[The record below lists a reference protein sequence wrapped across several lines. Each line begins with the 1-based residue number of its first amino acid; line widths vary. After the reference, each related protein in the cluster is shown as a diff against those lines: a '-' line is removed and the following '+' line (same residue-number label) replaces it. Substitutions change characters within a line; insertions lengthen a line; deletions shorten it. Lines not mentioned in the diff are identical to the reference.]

1 MFNTPILFIIFNRPD
16 TAKKVFKKIQE
27 MKPKQLF
34 IAADGPRKNKPED
47 VELCKQTRKILNG
60 INWDCELKT
69 LLREENVGCQKGPAD
84 AISWFFE
91 HVEEGIILE
100 DDCLPS
106 DSFFPF
112 CEELL
117 EKYRYDTRIMHISG
131 ASELPDYENP
141 DSYYFSRLAYVW
153 GWATWKRAWQLM
165 DLNLTDF
172 EEFKQRNILKDKVRN
187 KYHRQD
193 WIKNF
198 KEAKDGDD
206 IWDFLWQYSLFIQN
220 GLAIVPSKNLILNI
234 GFDGQATH
242 TSKPPHYYDQ
252 MKLDTLTEN
261 KLKHPNFIYID
272 EDLQH
277 KVFVNCFNMN
287 PSFSFKRYP
296 LYHKIKKVI
305 PTRLRIAFSRLLGN
319 QANA

>member
-1 MFNTPILFIIFNRPD
+1 MFNIPILFIIFNRPD

-27 MKPKQLF
+27 IKPKQLF

-47 VELCKQTRKILNG
+47 VELCKQTREILND

-69 LLREENVGCQKGPAD
+69 LLREENVGCKKGPAD

-117 EKYRYDTRIMHISG
+117 EKYRHDTRIMHIGGSN
-131 ASELPDYENP
+131 ELPDYEHP
-141 DSYYFSRLAYVW
+141 DSYYFSRLGHVW

-165 DLNLTDF
+165 DLNLKDF
-172 EEFKQRNILKDKVRN
+172 EEFKQRNILKNIVRN

-193 WIKNF
+193 WINNLQT
-198 KEAKDGDD
+198 AKDGND
-206 IWDFLWQYSLFIQN
+206 IWDFIWQYTMFIQN
-220 GLAIVPSKNLILNI
+220 GLSIVPSKNLILNI
-234 GFDGQATH
+234 GFDGRATH
-242 TSKPPHYYDQ
+242 TSIAPHWYDQ
-252 MKLDTLTEN
+252 IKLETLPEN
-261 KLKHPNFIYID
+261 KLKHPKFIYID

-277 KVFVNCFNMN
+277 NILVTCFNMN

-296 LYHKIKKVI
+296 FYHKLKKVI
-305 PTRLRIAFSRLLGN
+305 PNRLRTEISRLLGN
-319 QANA
+319 

>member
-1 MFNTPILFIIFNRPD
+1 MFNTPILLVIFNRPH

-27 MKPKQLF
+27 IEPKQLF

-47 VELCKQTRKILNG
+47 VELCKQTREILNG

-117 EKYRYDTRIMHISG
+117 EKYRYDTRIMHIGGTSQ
-131 ASELPDYENP
+131 LPDYENP
-141 DSYYFSRLAYVW
+141 DSYYFSRLAHVW

-193 WIKNF
+193 WINNF
-198 KEAKDGDD
+198 KEAKDGND
-206 IWDFLWQYSLFIQN
+206 IWDFLWQYTLFIQN

-242 TSKPPHYYDQ
+242 TSIKPHYYDQ

-277 KVFVNCFNMN
+277 KVFVIRYKMN

-305 PTRLRIAFSRLLGN
+305 PNRVLAEFRRLIGN
-319 QANA
+319 QTNA

>member
-1 MFNTPILFIIFNRPD
+1 MFNTPILFIIFNRPH
-16 TAKKVFKKIQE
+16 TAKKVFEKIQGI
-27 MKPKQLF
+27 KPKQLF
-34 IAADGPRKNKPED
+34 IAADGPRKNKPAD
-47 VELCKQTRKILNG
+47 VELCKQTRKILND

-69 LLREENVGCQKGPAD
+69 FFREENVGCKKGPAD

-117 EKYRYDTRIMHISG
+117 EKYRYDTRIMHIGGTSL
-131 ASELPDYENP
+131 LPDYENP
-141 DSYYFSRLAYVW
+141 DSYYFSRLAHVW

-172 EEFKQRNILKDKVRN
+172 DELKIKNILKDKVRN

-193 WIKNF
+193 WINHFKN
-198 KEAKDGDD
+198 AKDGND
-206 IWDFLWQYSLFIQN
+206 IWDFIWQYTLFMQN
-220 GLAIVPSKNLILNI
+220 GLSIVSSKNLILNI
-234 GFDGQATH
+234 GFGEQATH
-242 TSKPPHYYDQ
+242 TFYVPDFYDQ
-252 MKLDTLTEN
+252 MKLETLPEN
-261 KLKHPNFIYID
+261 KLKHPNSIYID

-277 KVFVNCFNMN
+277 KVLINYEWMN

-296 LYHKIKKVI
+296 LYHKIKKVVPI
-305 PTRLRIAFSRLLGN
+305 RLRIAFSRLL
-319 QANA
+319 